1 MISASDGAQKL
12 GEAAGIDRFVP
23 KPFLHPELAEAIS
36 ALLAPTLGKYFP
48 LGVKIFWPGA
58 GWPTKDGPR

>member
-1 MISASDGAQKL
+1 MISASDGAQEL

-36 ALLAPTLGKYFP
+36 ALLAPTLGKYFS
-48 LGVKIFWPGA
+48 LG
-58 GWPTKDGPR
+58 